1 VKYIFNDLLAE
12 HWYDIVT
19 MLDENYPTENSSIFL
34 GTYFFEGVDSY
45 RKQLGKNV
53 KLIIYQ
59 TEPLVDNHWHPLDK
73 IINNLKS
80 ADEIWEYDINNY
92 HYLRRMGFTNVS
104 FKPFLF
110 TKALENIP
118 EKEPEIDILFYGT
131 MTPHRYE
138 VLKKI
143 ELFNRRR
150 KFVSLWFITGKELR
164 EYISKSKIVLDLNT
178 WSNGYQK
185 QSRISYLLNNK
196 KCVLSEKSLNNF
208 YGNAIFEFNNDLHSF
223 GTLFEYL
230 LQDDNWKKQGQ
241 LGYEI
246 FKNMN
251 KETFKDIYHEQV

>member
-1 VKYIFNDLLAE
+1 MKYIFNNVYAE
-12 HWYDIVT
+12 HWYDIAT

-34 GTYFFEGVDSY
+34 GNYIFENVDSY
-45 RKQLGKNV
+45 RSELGENV
-53 KLIIYQ
+53 KLIVYQ
-59 TEPLVDNHWHPLDK
+59 TEPLVDNHWHPSDK

-92 HYLRRMGFTNVS
+92 HYLRRLGFTNVY

-131 MTPHRYE
+131 ITPYRYE
-138 VLKKI
+138 VLKTI
-143 ELFNRRR
+143 DLFNKCR
-150 KFVSLWFITGKELR
+150 KFVCLFFVTGKELDD
-164 EYISKSKIVLDLNT
+164 YISKSKIVLDLNT

-223 GTLFEYL
+223 DILFEYL

-241 LGYEI
+241 LGYEL
-246 FKNMN
+246 FKRM
-251 KETFKDIYHEQV
+251 TIQSFKDIYHGQV